1 MRDRT
6 LPECARVRAEALSA
20 DTPKL
25 ARVPAVA
32 PDDGAFRLIAER
44 ADGRRLTERDHLE
57 DAGQRSL
64 FGVVS

>member
-1 MRDRT
+1 MRDQA
-6 LPECARVRAEALSA
+6 LPECARVRAAALST

-32 PDDGAFRLIAER
+32 PDDGSFRLIAER
-44 ADGRRLTERDHLE
+44 ADGRRLTVRDHQE

-64 FGVVS
+64 FGVTP